1 MGHRPARRAFL
12 VSRKEVTVRKANVD
26 DKGEKKLQTRGER
39 ITKKEEYW
47 K

>member
-1 MGHRPARRAFL
+1 MDHRPARRAFL

-26 DKGEKKLQTRGER
+26 DKGERKHDRGER
-39 ITKKEEYW
+39 IRIKEEYW